1 LWCIPRTSEKG
12 VETVPK
18 TVPEERR
25 SSKEPEPP
33 ERGIA
38 VVLWLFA
45 VLIAEVEAV
54 LWVFERMYAQ

>member
-1 LWCIPRTSEKG
+1 VP
-12 VETVPK
+12 ETVP
-18 TVPEERR
+18 EGRR
-25 SSKEPEPP
+25 SSNEPGPP
-33 ERGIA
+33 KRGIA